1 MKTLLLIMKLF
12 PLLLSAIQAVEEA
25 IPLPGQ
31 GKKKL
36 ELVLDV
42 LKSAYDAGDELLRGF
57 TWEKVVQVAVPIIS
71 KIVAVLN
78 ELGVFKKSV
87 PEPAQ

>member
-1 MKTLLLIMKLF
+1 MKLF

-36 ELVLDV
+36 DLVLDV

-57 TWEKVVQVAVPIIS
+57 TWEKVVQVAVPIIT

-78 ELGVFKKSV
+78 ELGLFKKSV

>member
-12 PLLLSAIQAVEEA
+12 PLLLSAVRAVEEA

-31 GKKKL
+31 GKRKL
-36 ELVLDV
+36 DLALDA
-42 LKSAYDAGDELLRGF
+42 LKSAYDAGDELLREF
-57 TWEKVVQVAVPIIS
+57 PWQKVVQIAEPMIT
-71 KIVAVLN
+71 KIVGLLN
-78 ELGVFKKSV
+78 ALGVFKKSV

>member
-1 MKTLLLIMKLF
+1 MKTLFLIMKLF
-12 PLLLSAIQAVEEA
+12 PLLLSAVRAVEEA

-36 ELVLDV
+36 ALVLDI
-42 LKSAYDAGDELLRGF
+42 LKSAYDAGDELLRELP
-57 TWEKVVQVAVPIIS
+57 WQRVVQIAEPMIA
-71 KIVAVLN
+71 KIVAALN
-78 ELGVFKKSV
+78 ELGVFKNSV

>member
-1 MKTLLLIMKLF
+1 MKTLQLIFRLF
-12 PLLLSAIQAVEEA
+12 PLLLSAIKAVEEA

-42 LKSAYDAGDELLRGF
+42 LKSAYDAGDELLRSF
-57 TWEKVVQVAVPIIS
+57 SWDRVVEIAVPLIT
-71 KIVAVLN
+71 KIVGLLN
-78 ELGVFKKSV
+78 ALGVFQKST
-87 PEPAQ
+87 PEAAQ